1 MSKFSEHIASLAGKL
16 KETLVTETNGTT
28 LKMSHEGNV
37 YTENLP
43 EGITQELARKVHE
56 YDVDITMALT
66 HAAGQVAIENFTTN
80 GDLTDA
86 TYTAKLDTNK
96 LEVSFDRSKTFQVPP
111 KDGGEPSSITK
122 NCNTTVKFVARA
134 GRNSDLDHIRTALV
148 EMASEAY
155 GSK

>member
-1 MSKFSEHIASLAGKL
+1 MSKFSENISSLATSL
-16 KETLVTETNGTT
+16 KETMASEVSGTT
-28 LKMSHEGNV
+28 LKMSHGDNV
-37 YTENLP
+37 YAQHLP
-43 EGITQELARKVHE
+43 EGITAEIARKVHD

-80 GDLTDA
+80 ATLTDA
-86 TYTAKLDTNK
+86 TYSGKLDTNK
-96 LEVSFDRSKTFQVPP
+96 LEVNFDRTKTFQVPP

-148 EMASEAY
+148 EMATEAY
-155 GSK
+155 GK

>member
-1 MSKFSEHIASLAGKL
+1 MSKFSEHISSLAGKL
-16 KETLVTETNGTT
+16 KETLATETNGTT
-28 LKMSHEGNV
+28 LKMHHDGNV

-43 EGITQELARKVHE
+43 EGITPELARKVHE

-86 TYTAKLDTNK
+86 VYTAKLDTNK
-96 LEVSFDRSKTFQVPP
+96 LEVCFDRSKTFQVPP

-122 NCNTTVKFVARA
+122 HCNTTVKFVARA

-148 EMASEAY
+148 EMANEAY